1 MTVSDESA
9 PNREPEVLAALPELE
24 RQGWIAEPATTTVR
38 RLALGELV
46 SVRAELRLAL
56 YLGVLSLVSGISW
69 FVKDNVERLG
79 PATIAVAGAV
89 IVAGLF
95 VWIVRRAEPF
105 SWEERASGHLA
116 FDFLLLLAALLA
128 AADLAFVEHRF
139 TPLGDQWAY
148 HLLVVALGYGALA
161 VRFDSKMLFS
171 LALST
176 FAAWR
181 GVAVGF
187 EDTERWIGF
196 GARSGELRWN
206 ALLCGALFVVLGTV
220 KKRAGKKAHF
230 EPTAV
235 VLGWVLVLVAML
247 SGRLDH
253 LDDELGVGTL
263 WALAALLTG
272 GALAAGSV
280 KARRFGLFSL
290 GVGAAYFGLLGV
302 TLPLVP
308 DELVSFFGCF
318 GVFGITVATVVGL
331 VLAHRSWFREALP

>member
-1 MTVSDESA
+1 MAASGNAAASL
-9 PNREPEVLAALPELE
+9 EPEILAALPELE
-24 RQGWIAEPATTTVR
+24 RQGWITEPATTTVR
-38 RLALGELV
+38 RLAMGELV

-56 YLGVLSLVSGISW
+56 YLGVLALVSGISW
-69 FVKDNVERLG
+69 FVKDNVDRLG
-79 PATIAVAGAV
+79 PATIAIAGAL

-105 SWEERASGHLA
+105 TWEERASGHLA
-116 FDFLLLLAALLA
+116 FDFLLLLACLLA
-128 AADLAFVEHRF
+128 AADLAFIENRF

-148 HLLVVALGYGALA
+148 HLLLVALGYGALA
-161 VRFDSKMLFS
+161 VRFDSKMVFS

-187 EDTERWIGF
+187 QDAETWLGF

-206 ALLCGALFVVLGTV
+206 ALLCGALFVVLGTWM
-220 KKRAGKKAHF
+220 KRVGKKGHF

-247 SGRLDH
+247 SGLLNH
-253 LDDELGVGTL
+253 LDERMGVGTL

-272 GALAAGSV
+272 GALAAWSV
-280 KARRFGLFSL
+280 RERRFGLFSL

-308 DELVSFFGCF
+308 DALVGVFGCF

-331 VLAHRSWFREALP
+331 VVAHRQWFREVQA